1 MSYEINADKYAFAQ
15 TPQPEK
21 VNENY
26 NAVLIKKLMQE
37 EASKREAVKN
47 TLEQNLANEVYARTD
62 GDAELRAQID
72 SEAVKREKS
81 VSEIDAK
88 LGNEAEQR
96 AAANASFLE
105 ALDELEADLSGETAQ
120 RQVAVSLL
128 EKADENLNNVKED
141 KVAVITIDSLNGAFG
156 WSGPDNHN
164 TDIRITAPSLDLLY
178 VEWWDGEYPQDYTA
192 ALSFNSGDVP
202 TTVKYPMGGIINWIG
217 TDCVIYD
224 GISLFQPSANT
235 HYEIVMYYNGTQ
247 CVGLVNGFVPSTQE
261 VDNN

>member
-26 NAVLIKKLMQE
+26 NAVLIRKLMQE
-37 EASKREAVKN
+37 EASQRETLKN

-62 GDAELRAQID
+62 GDADLKAQID
-72 SEAVKREKS
+72 SETIKREKS
-81 VSEIDAK
+81 VSELDTRLCK
-88 LGNEAEQR
+88 EEENR
-96 AAANASFLE
+96 ASADASFLQ
-105 ALDELEADLSGETAQ
+105 ALDDLEGDLSEEREL
-120 RQVAVSLL
+120 RQTAVSLL
-128 EKADENLNNVKED
+128 EKAAENLNNVKED
-141 KVAVITIDSLNGAFG
+141 KVNVITIDSEDGSFG
-156 WSGPDNHN
+156 WNGPDNHN
-164 TDIRITAPSLDLLY
+164 TDTRIISPSLDLLY
-178 VEWWDGEYPQDYTA
+178 VEWWDGEYPPDYTA

-217 TDCVIYD
+217 TDCVVYD

-261 VDNN
+261 VDYN